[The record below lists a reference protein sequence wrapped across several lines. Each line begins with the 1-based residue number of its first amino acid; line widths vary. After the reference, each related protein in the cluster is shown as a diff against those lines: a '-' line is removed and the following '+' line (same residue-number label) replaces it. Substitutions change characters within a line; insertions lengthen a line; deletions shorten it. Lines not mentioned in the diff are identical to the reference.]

1 MLLMAGQQHV
11 GTRQEDNHFKVP
23 ESREPATGTTLAEK
37 VIGLDREPEP
47 EKKTASQKAVEDAIN
62 RTICETAL
70 HYNEM
75 FAIRHGQNTTATVT
89 DMPDGSFQQMKPGQN
104 SLQDAE
110 ANPNKT
116 LPSIICNETKLSLDV
131 NTGVKPTSDTGM
143 RTDHRLSNPML
154 ANQPDKGSVT
164 GPGFELTGFMS
175 GANAN
180 LLELAKVKIF
190 RNEP

>member
-1 MLLMAGQQHV
+1 MLLMAGQQQV

-47 EKKTASQKAVEDAIN
+47 EKKITASQKAVEDAIN

-89 DMPDGSFQQMKPGQN
+89 DNSDGGLQQTKQIPNFSAN
-104 SLQDAE
+104 SEENL
-110 ANPNKT
+110 NKT
-116 LPSIICNETKLSLDV
+116 LSSKIGDETKLSSV
-131 NTGVKPTSDTGM
+131 RPSSDTAM

-154 ANQPDKGSVT
+154 ANLPDKGSVA
-164 GPGFELTGFMS
+164 GPGSELTGFMS

-180 LLELAKVKIF
+180 LLELAKVKIC